1 MSTKRDYY
9 EILEVKKNATHDEL
23 KKAYREM
30 ALRHHP
36 DRVPVEK
43 KKEAE
48 DAFKE
53 ISEAYAVLS
62 DPQKRAL
69 YDQYGHSGID
79 QKFAQED
86 IYKGTDFNSVFEGMG
101 DFGLGGGFF
110 ENLFGDL
117 GFDILGSRGKK
128 GKTRAGGAVATRG
141 RDLEIAVSVSLE
153 EAYRGTTK
161 TVTVPHYDSCP
172 VCGGSGAK
180 PGTSRTS
187 CPDCRGTGTRVVS
200 SGIFQMAQP
209 CARCGGTGSIVSS
222 PCEECHGEGKVRV
235 TKSLSV
241 TIPPGVDIGSRLRV
255 KGEGEAGTK
264 GKGDL
269 YVVVEVSAHPL
280 FQRQGT
286 SLITELSVS
295 LPQAIL
301 GAELAVPTLDGSSVL
316 MKIPPGTQSGTMFRL
331 KGKGMAE
338 LRGRGSGDE
347 LVKVSVVIPRALNAR
362 QRELIEAFARESG

>member
-9 EILEVKKNATHDEL
+9 EILEVKKSATHEEL

-36 DRVPVEK
+36 DRVPAEK

-69 YDQYGHSGID
+69 YDQYGHAGID
-79 QKFAQED
+79 QKFARED

-110 ENLFGDL
+110 ENLFGDM
-117 GFDILGSRGKK
+117 GFDIFGARGRKGKAGSR
-128 GKTRAGGAVATRG
+128 APAATRG
-141 RDLEIAVSVSLE
+141 RDLEIAVAVSLE

-161 TVTVPHYDSCP
+161 TITVPHYDACP

-180 PGTSRTS
+180 PGTSRAT
-187 CPDCRGTGTRVVS
+187 CPDCHGSGTRVVA

-209 CARCGGTGSIVSS
+209 CTRCGGTGTIVQT
-222 PCEECHGEGKVRV
+222 PCETCRGEGKVRD
-235 TKSLSV
+235 TRSLSV
-241 TIPPGVDIGSRLRV
+241 TVPAGVDTGSRLRV

-269 YVVVEVSAHPL
+269 YVVVEVAPHPH
-280 FQRQGT
+280 FQRQGA
-286 SLITELSVS
+286 SLIVELSIS

-301 GAELAVPTLDGSSVL
+301 GAELSVPTLDGTVM
-316 MKIPPGTQSGTMFRL
+316 MKVPAGTQSGTMFRL
-331 KGKGMAE
+331 KGKGMPE
-338 LRGRGSGDE
+338 LRGKGSGDE
-347 LVKVSVVIPRALNAR
+347 LVKVSVVIPRAVNAR
-362 QRELIEAFARESG
+362 QRELIEEFARETS

>member
-1 MSTKRDYY
+1 
-9 EILEVKKNATHDEL
+9 
-23 KKAYREM
+23 
-30 ALRHHP
+30 
-36 DRVPVEK
+36 
-43 KKEAE
+43 
-48 DAFKE
+48 
-53 ISEAYAVLS
+53 AYAVLS

-79 QKFAQED
+79 QKFARED

-101 DFGLGGGFF
+101 DFNLGGGFF

-117 GFDILGSRGKK
+117 GFDVFGTRGRK
-128 GKTRAGGAVATRG
+128 GRGGKAQAATRG

-161 TVTVPHYDSCP
+161 TITVPHYDACP
-172 VCGGSGAK
+172 VCGGTGAK
-180 PGTSRTS
+180 PGTSRST
-187 CPDCRGTGTRVVS
+187 CPDCHGSGSVVTS

-209 CARCGGTGSIVSS
+209 CPRCGGTGTIVQT
-222 PCEECHGEGKVRV
+222 PCENCHGEGNVHDSR
-235 TKSLSV
+235 SLSV
-241 TIPPGVDIGSRLRV
+241 TIPPGVDTGSRLRV

-269 YVVVEVSAHPL
+269 YVVVEVAPHPQ
-280 FQRQGT
+280 FQRQGA
-286 SLITELSVS
+286 SLIAELSIG

-301 GAELAVPTLDGSSVL
+301 GAEISVPTLDGTVM

-331 KGKGMAE
+331 KGKGMPE

-347 LVKVSVVIPRALNAR
+347 LVKVSVVIPRAVNAR
-362 QRELIEAFARESG
+362 QRELIEEFSRESS

>member
-9 EILEVKKNATHDEL
+9 EILEVKKNATHEEL

-36 DRVPVEK
+36 DRVPAEK

-110 ENLFGDL
+110 ENLFGEL
-117 GFDILGSRGKK
+117 GFDAFGSRGKK
-128 GKTRAGGAVATRG
+128 GRSGAGKAVATRG
-141 RDLEIAVSVSLE
+141 RDLEIAVSVTLE

-161 TVTVPHYDSCP
+161 TVTVPHYDRCP

-180 PGTSRTS
+180 PGTSRTT

-209 CARCGGTGSIVSS
+209 CARCGGTGSIVAS
-222 PCEECHGEGKVRV
+222 PCEECRGEGKVKV
-235 TKSLSV
+235 TKTLSV
-241 TIPPGVDIGSRLRV
+241 TIPPGVDTGSRLRV
-255 KGEGEAGTK
+255 KGRA
-264 GKGDL
+264 
-269 YVVVEVSAHPL
+269 
-280 FQRQGT
+280 R
-286 SLITELSVS
+286 
-295 LPQAIL
+295 
-301 GAELAVPTLDGSSVL
+301 
-316 MKIPPGTQSGTMFRL
+316 
-331 KGKGMAE
+331 
-338 LRGRGSGDE
+338 RG
-347 LVKVSVVIPRALNAR
+347 PRARGTCSSSWKSRRTLSSSAR
-362 QRELIEAFARESG
+362 APASSRSSASAFLRPSSAPSSPCRHLTVPRCS

>member
-1 MSTKRDYY
+1 
-9 EILEVKKNATHDEL
+9 
-23 KKAYREM
+23 M

-36 DRVPVEK
+36 DRVPAEK

-110 ENLFGDL
+110 ENLFGEL
-117 GFDILGSRGKK
+117 GFDAFGSRGKK
-128 GKTRAGGAVATRG
+128 GRSGAGKAVATRG
-141 RDLEIAVSVSLE
+141 RDLEIAVSVTLE

-161 TVTVPHYDSCP
+161 TVTVPHYDRCP

-180 PGTSRTS
+180 PGTSRTT

-209 CARCGGTGSIVSS
+209 CARCGGTGSIVAS
-222 PCEECHGEGKVRV
+222 PCEECRGEGKVKV
-235 TKSLSV
+235 TKTLSV
-241 TIPPGVDIGSRLRV
+241 TIPPGVDTGSRLRV

-269 YVVVEVSAHPL
+269 FVVVEVATHPL

-286 SLITELSVS
+286 SLITELSIS

-362 QRELIEAFARESG
+362 QRELIEEFARESS

>member
-9 EILEVKKNATHDEL
+9 EILEVKKSATHDEL

-69 YDQYGHSGID
+69 YDQYGHAGID
-79 QKFAQED
+79 QKFARED

-101 DFGLGGGFF
+101 DYNLGGGFF

-117 GFDILGSRGKK
+117 GFDVFGSRGKR
-128 GKTRAGGAVATRG
+128 GRAGSAGAAGARG
-141 RDLEIAVSVSLE
+141 RDLEVAVSVTLE
-153 EAYRGTTK
+153 EAFRGAEK
-161 TVTVPHYDSCP
+161 TVTVPRYDPCP

-180 PGTSRTS
+180 PGTSRTT
-187 CPDCRGTGTRVVS
+187 CPDCRGSGKRLVS

-209 CARCGGTGSIVSS
+209 CARCAGTGSIVQT
-222 PCEECHGEGKVRV
+222 PCEECHGEAKVRV
-235 TKSLSV
+235 TRSLTV
-241 TIPPGVDIGSRLRV
+241 TIPPGVETGSRLRM
-255 KGEGEAGTK
+255 KGEGETGSK

-269 YVVVEVSAHPL
+269 FLEVEVAPHPV
-280 FQRQGT
+280 FQRQGATLKAEIST
-286 SLITELSVS
+286 SLAR
-295 LPQAIL
+295 AIL
-301 GAELAVPTLDGSSVL
+301 GAELSVPTLDGTV
-316 MKIPPGTQSGTMFRL
+316 MMTIPAGTQSGTVFRL
-331 KGKGMAE
+331 KGKGMPE
-338 LRGRGSGDE
+338 LRGRGVGDE
-347 LVKVSVVIPRALNAR
+347 LVKVAVVIPRATSAR
-362 QRELIEAFARESG
+362 QRELINDLDREFS